1 MHKIV
6 MAAAA
11 ALALAGCKQAGTGA
25 EPVTQ
30 AEATRIAET
39 VEADYGS
46 GDVNKIGS
54 HYSAG
59 AVAFDAANVAPTRDS
74 KVLKAWTGQ
83 FVSMKPADYQV
94 SDRNI
99 QLVGPDAFVSSGIGR
114 FTVQAGQARPQVG
127 VRFTQVFQRQKDG
140 QWKIVHEHMSMPPT
154 PPGALK

>member
-1 MHKIV
+1 MPKLMIAC
-6 MAAAA
+6 AAMM
-11 ALALAGCKQAGTGA
+11 ALAGCKQAGSGA

-30 AEATRIAET
+30 VEATRIAEAT
-39 VEADYGS
+39 EADYGS

-54 HYSAG
+54 HYAAN
-59 AVAFDAANVAPTRDS
+59 AVAFDAANVAPTKEP
-74 KVLKAWTGQ
+74 KVLKTWTAQ

-99 QLVGPDAFVSSGIGR
+99 QIVGPDAFVSSGIGR

-127 VRFTQVFQRQKDG
+127 VRFTQVYQRQKDG

-154 PPGALK
+154 PPGAVR